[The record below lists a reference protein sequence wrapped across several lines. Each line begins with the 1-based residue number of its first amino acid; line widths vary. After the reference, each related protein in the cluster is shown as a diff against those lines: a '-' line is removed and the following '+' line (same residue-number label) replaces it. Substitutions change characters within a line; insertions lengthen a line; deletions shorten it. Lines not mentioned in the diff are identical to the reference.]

1 MLDFVRVA
9 TRTGVIAAI
18 IASLSGLIFAVY
30 NLLRLIQFP
39 DLSLFSK
46 GFGIAIWF
54 LNYFV
59 PPLAWV
65 IAFITALI
73 AFKLLVYAAYLIN
86 LAASWV
92 LEIFQ

>member
-18 IASLSGLIFAVY
+18 IATLSGLVFGVY
-30 NLLRLIQFP
+30 NLLRMIPFP
-39 DLSLFSK
+39 DLSLFYK
-46 GFGIAIWF
+46 GFGIAFWF
-54 LNYFV
+54 LNYFA

-73 AFKLLVYAAYLIN
+73 SFKLLVYAAYLIN